1 MSAYF
6 ITANDTNAGKT
17 LISALLTKQLNAHYW
32 KPIQAGITEGTDS
45 ETVEKLLGDSS
56 KIISPRYTL
65 KTPTSPHYAAEL
77 EGIEMKLSDFELPHQ
92 RPLIVEGAGGL
103 LVPINNKDTIADMI
117 AYFDLE
123 VIFVSRHYL
132 GSINHTLLSIFE
144 MQRRNLKIKGI
155 IFNGNPYP
163 SAEKFIIENT
173 GIKFLGRVE
182 ELGDSLF
189 NFKEIDILLK

>member
-32 KPIQAGITEGTDS
+32 KPIQAGIEDGTDS
-45 ETVEKLLGDSS
+45 ETVEKLLGNSS

-65 KTPTSPHYAAEL
+65 KTPASPHYAAEI
-77 EGIEMKLSDFELPHQ
+77 EGIEMKLTDFDLPHQ

-123 VIFVSRHYL
+123 VIFVSKHYL
-132 GSINHTLLSIFE
+132 GSINHTLLSILE

-163 SAEKFIIENT
+163 SAEKFILENT
-173 GIKFLGRVE
+173 GIKMIGRLE
-182 ELGDSLF
+182 ELTIPTLNIDY
-189 NFKEIDILLK
+189 NFDL